1 LKSSIFICSLLHD
14 AVSNLDSIA
23 SNDWKI
29 VNNELL
35 KMWTEEVMICF
46 KVHSHHLPGGIEEN
60 HENLLVRI
68 IPVLA
73 EI

>member
-1 LKSSIFICSLLHD
+1 MSNIPICKLLD

-23 SNDWKI
+23 SNDWMT
-29 VNNELL
+29 VNNELV
-35 KMWTEEVMICF
+35 KMWTEAVMIFF
-46 KVHSHHLPGGIEEN
+46 KVQSHHLHGRAEKN

-68 IPVLA
+68 IPVPP